1 MPAQGLETLS
11 EGFHDVADVLS
22 PEAYDVRSG
31 LLFDR
36 SVHLLDVFD
45 QLASE

>member
-11 EGFHDVADVLS
+11 EGFHDVADLLT
-22 PEAYDVRSG
+22 PEAYYVRSG

-36 SVHLLDVFD
+36 CVHLLDVFD
-45 QLASE
+45 QLASK